1 MKITARI
8 NTGRRNHDELVIE
21 LPDLKLLRLIAR
33 SVLLAAAILSLPW
46 LRLAFR
52 SPGPAGAGAA
62 AERKWIDDP
71 FSLPMLVHDLKRQGL
86 FAPGATALLLG
97 DPSSRLPFL
106 KKNRIDPV
114 LPAEVGKAAVE
125 DWSVDFC
132 LAADGLTDS
141 SFGFVDRVLKVGGVV
156 AVRLGTDPA
165 GFFRLPRNYRV
176 AYIRR
181 FGSTVVAIKK
191 TSHASA
197 GGGRRRLL
205 SSVALLDLPEEEKR
219 IKKSSRRVSV
229 EEEEEESGE
238 FEECEGGV
246 LLL

>member
-8 NTGRRNHDELVIE
+8 NTGRRNHDHDELVID

-52 SPGPAGAGAA
+52 SSGPAGAAA

-71 FSLPMLVHDLKRQGL
+71 FSLPMLIRDLKRQGL

-106 KKNRIDPV
+106 KKNGIDPV
-114 LPAEVGKAAVE
+114 LPAEAGAAAAVE

-141 SFGFVDRVLKVGGVV
+141 TFGFVDRVLKVGGVA

-191 TSHASA
+191 TSHATA

-205 SSVALLDLPEEEKR
+205 SVALALLDLPEEKR
-219 IKKSSRRVSV
+219 FKKSSRRVSV
-229 EEEEEESGE
+229 DVEG
-238 FEECEGGV
+238 GGV
-246 LLL
+246 L